1 MNIGIINKYI
11 QLSCNRNYFQK
22 SDIGG
27 TEVKV
32 KGCPYVYINK
42 NEKEIRLVTTII
54 QKPESFIEK
63 FLVHDPMEITFEV
76 GMKLELQ
83 KNGKYDL
90 IMTKIDEESMV
101 LPEKFIKK
109 KLFKKTIRNK
119 IKDILSEMNKEYAN
133 TRLYEELP
141 LPNIIGGIPLKNIG
155 MELDKRGHII
165 LYFKTIL

>member
-11 QLSCNRNYFQK
+11 QLSCKRDYFQK

-83 KNGKYDL
+83 KNGQ
-90 IMTKIDEESMV
+90 I
-101 LPEKFIKK
+101 
-109 KLFKKTIRNK
+109 
-119 IKDILSEMNKEYAN
+119 
-133 TRLYEELP
+133 
-141 LPNIIGGIPLKNIG
+141 
-155 MELDKRGHII
+155 
-165 LYFKTIL
+165 